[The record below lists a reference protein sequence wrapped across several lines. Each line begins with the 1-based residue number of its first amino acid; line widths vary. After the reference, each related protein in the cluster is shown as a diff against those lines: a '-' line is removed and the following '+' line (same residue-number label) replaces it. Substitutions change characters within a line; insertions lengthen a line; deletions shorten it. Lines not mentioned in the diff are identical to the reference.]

1 MRKTRNSAPTNI
13 EPMFD
18 IAPYVS
24 TPLHE
29 LPVAEQAEMIC
40 GCGFYGLKAAGVSLE
55 QVTDEPVQVT
65 EGVSVSLKKRA
76 EAFIKTNK
84 NITHRNRATGRSTQS
99 RFDYNESI
107 KRQNG
112 AHQEAWQDFLVA
124 FGFDEMV
131 KGGMSRADAINLG
144 KSEFADYDRR
154 LGGTGNVA
162 EKRSKF
168 TEVQN
173 NILNNL

>member
-1 MRKTRNSAPTNI
+1 MRKTRNRAPTNI

-40 GCGFYGLKAAGVSLE
+40 GCGFYGLKAAGISLE
-55 QVTDEPVQVT
+55 QVNDEPVLAT

-76 EAFIKTNK
+76 EAFTGVNK
-84 NITHRNRATGRSTQS
+84 NFTHRNQAGGRSTQS
-99 RFDYNESI
+99 SFDYSESI

-112 AHQEAWQDFLVA
+112 AHQEAWQNFLLA
-124 FGFDEMV
+124 FGFDELV
-131 KGGMSRADAINLG
+131 KGGMSREDALNLA
-144 KSEFADYDRR
+144 KSQFADYDRR

-162 EKRSKF
+162 KKRSKF
-168 TEVQN
+168 SEVQN